1 MKHLLICI
9 LAGLIILTGLTTLMT
24 AEQKSNK
31 DIPYTDPDA
40 LQVMNPGD
48 EEEHPPIQ
56 VGLIVER
63 TQTMEEIHFRRVL
76 ENAQEEGFLFH
87 PCETGSSPDTQWE
100 MFQKMLRQGYEVI
113 LLDLVHPAAASR
125 YVDAALAQDVK
136 LIFLHQQPPD
146 EVLLKGEGIYYLGFS
161 DADSLW
167 EVAQQIGA
175 YWRSNQGALD
185 YFPDGQLAF
194 ASLSNQSFEETGKAE
209 KFQSYLA
216 ALGIESYQSKDSV
229 SSMFS
234 FDIHKE
240 IDRIWVADSELVLLT
255 SSAEARKSLDY
266 LLDPTEFA
274 FNRLKLVLLTADG
287 PAQKMVEDGEIL
299 LAIGTDGQDL
309 GQAAL
314 EMLRAI
320 AAGEAPAA
328 KSVGVG
334 EAAQRCI
341 LVPNRV
347 VRSPL
352 LDQRP
357 PVPESTGDEEE

>member
-1 MKHLLICI
+1 MKHLLICL
-9 LAGLIILTGLTTLMT
+9 LAGVLILGGLTTLMS
-24 AEQKSNK
+24 AEQQHNQDRPTSQ
-31 DIPYTDPDA
+31 DTLA
-40 LQVMNPGD
+40 VMNPG
-48 EEEHPPIQ
+48 EEGAHEPMK

-76 ENAQEEGFLFH
+76 EGSREEGFLFH
-87 PCETGSSPDTQWE
+87 PCETGSSPETQWD
-100 MFQKMLRQGYEVI
+100 MFQKMLRQGYQVV
-113 LLDLVHPAAASR
+113 LLNLVDQTQAQR
-125 YVDAALAQDVK
+125 YVDAALAQNVN
-136 LIFLHQQPPD
+136 LIFLGQQPD
-146 EVLLKGEGIYYLGFS
+146 QEVLLRGEGIYYLGFS
-161 DADSLW
+161 DADSLG
-167 EVAQQIGA
+167 EVARQIGA
-175 YWRSNQGALD
+175 FWRSNQGKLD
-185 YFPDGQLAF
+185 YFKDGQLAF
-194 ASLSNQSFEETGKAE
+194 ASLSSQSFEETGKAE

-216 ALGIESYQSKDSV
+216 GQGIESYLSKDSV

-274 FNRLKLVLLTADG
+274 FNRLQLVLLTADE
-287 PAQKMVEDGEIL
+287 PAKKMVENGEIL

-309 GQAAL
+309 GRAAL
-314 EMLRAI
+314 EMLRAL
-320 AAGEAPAA
+320 AAGETPMAT
-328 KSVGVG
+328 SVQAG

-347 VRSPL
+347 VRSAL

-357 PVPESTGDEEE
+357 PAPPAAQENE